1 MKLVE
6 LLARELDVWPEQA
19 ECATQE
25 GGGCAYFW
33 KSYRLSYV
41 RGDWVHGSGYGLIS
55 EDWSHSLS
63 ELAVDHTTAI
73 ITRADWQAER
83 ERIAGGWIA
92 WGGGECP
99 VAKGVDVDYMMRG
112 GVENTDA
119 DGVTSDR
126 LRWDHRGTAGDIIAY
141 RLHKPEQASVEAI
154 EAGIAAA
161 DADQVK
167 PIAEAKAR
175 YDQQPRQEQEE
186 MTPCERLGYK
196 VGDLFVMTDSSCFQL
211 GDEIRLIR
219 DDESDCP
226 KFEAVNG
233 GTQRYESLSFVRKI
247 TDDRETFAPSTGY
260 IVTDDPR
267 TMRDRIL
274 EIDRTTEA
282 LEEERGQ
289 LVQRL
294 EDEGFVLARV
304 DGKVEHG
311 EPEEWLVGDLLEITG
326 EEEGHE
332 FEIGQIVVIT
342 RIDKDDEVMPYY
354 CKPAVGDGEPWFVN
368 SNEAKFHYRP
378 AA

>member
-6 LLARELDVWPEQA
+6 LLARELDVWPDHA

-99 VAKGVDVDYMMRG
+99 VAEGVRVDAKFRNNEIAMNCEAG
-112 GVENTDA
+112 THK
-119 DGVTSDR
+119 SDHGTMCAQI
-126 LRWDHRGTAGDIIAY
+126 WTHDDHPGDIIAY

-161 DADQVK
+161 DAGKVK
-167 PIAEAKAR
+167 PIAEVKS
-175 YDQQPRQEQEE
+175 
-186 MTPCERLGYK
+186 M
-196 VGDLFVMTDSSCFQL
+196 
-211 GDEIRLIR
+211 
-219 DDESDCP
+219 
-226 KFEAVNG
+226 
-233 GTQRYESLSFVRKI
+233 YEYNPI
-247 TDDRETFAPSTGY
+247 HT
-260 IVTDDPR
+260 
-267 TMRDRIL
+267 RDRIL

-282 LEEERGQ
+282 LEEERVA

-294 EDEGFVLARV
+294 ADEGFVLARV
-304 DGKVEHG
+304 DGKVAPVEDMSDWRNW
-311 EPEEWLVGDLLEITG
+311 EAGDIIEMI
-326 EEEGHE
+326 
-332 FEIGQIVVIT
+332 
-342 RIDKDDEVMPYY
+342 
-354 CKPAVGDGEPWFVN
+354 GDGWADLSQDGEYVIQSKRDAAISIIDDAGDRRTLTPDDDTMYEDGRIPDFKWR
-368 SNEAKFHYRP
+368 SRP
-378 AA
+378 TA